1 MAQRKTG
8 GKDRPSYRC
17 SECGWTTAKWLGRCP
32 ECQAWGTIE
41 EAGAPQVRTTAATR
55 VTTSAVPIAQVDGT
69 RAEARGTGVPELD
82 RVLGGGLVPGAV
94 ILMAGEPGVGKST
107 LLLDVA
113 AKAADAERRTLY
125 VTGEESA
132 GQVRLRA
139 DRIGALSDH
148 LYLAAETD
156 LATVLGHL
164 DEVKPSLLVLDSVQ
178 TVASGEID
186 GAPGGMAQ
194 VREVAGAIIR
204 ASKDRGMSTILVGH
218 VTKDGAVA
226 GPRLLEH
233 LVDVVLHIEG
243 DRHARLRLVRG
254 VKNRYGATDEVGC
267 FELHDEGI
275 TGLADPSGLFLTRR
289 DEPVPGTCL
298 TVTLEGR
305 RPLVAE
311 VQALTVDSQI
321 PSPRRTTSG
330 LETSRVSMM
339 LAVLEQRGQITALSK
354 RDIYSATVGG
364 VKLSEPAAD
373 LAVALA
379 LASAASDTPLP
390 KNLVA
395 IGEVGLAGEVRR
407 VTGVSRRLAEAA
419 RLGFTQA
426 LVPADPGKVPPG
438 IEVREVADIGEA
450 LRALPRRRSRGGQK
464 SEEKQAAPEKT
475 GRS

>member
-1 MAQRKTG
+1 MATRKA
-8 GKDRPSYRC
+8 GKDRPTYRC
-17 SECGWTTAKWLGRCP
+17 TECGWTTAKWLGRCP
-32 ECQAWGTIE
+32 ECQAWGTVE
-41 EAGAPQVRTTAATR
+41 ETGGAPTVRTTAATR
-55 VTTSAVPIAQVDGT
+55 VQSSALPIAEVDGRQAT
-69 RAEARGTGVPELD
+69 SRTTGVDELD
-82 RVLGGGLVPGAV
+82 RVLGGGIVAGAV
-94 ILMAGEPGVGKST
+94 VLVAGEPGVGKST

-113 AKAADAERRTLY
+113 SKAASAEQRTLY

-178 TVASGEID
+178 TIASGEID

-194 VREVAGAIIR
+194 VREVAGALIR
-204 ASKDRGMSTILVGH
+204 ASKERGMSTILVGH
-218 VTKDGAVA
+218 VTKDGAIA

-233 LVDVVLHIEG
+233 LVDIVLNIEG

-339 LAVLEQRGQITALSK
+339 LAVLEQRGQISALGK

-407 VTGVSRRLAEAA
+407 VTGVQRRLAEAA

-426 LVPADPGKVPPG
+426 LVPADPGKIPDG
-438 IEVREVADIGEA
+438 MKVREVADIGDA
-450 LRALPRRRSRGGQK
+450 LRALPGRVTRLVPKDARRP
-464 SEEKQAAPEKT
+464 EEP
-475 GRS
+475 RR